1 MGHSTA
7 DRRDNTTWR
16 EGRPHTSVTRALQ
29 GAGQGMAMANHP
41 GDKVRALQ
49 RALYVAAKQNR
60 QRRFPALYDR
70 ITRPDVLRRAWE
82 QVRRNKGAAGIDG
95 ETIEAI
101 EAYGVEQ
108 MLADVRALLL
118 TGRYRPQAVRR
129 VYIPKPGRPDE
140 KRPLGIP
147 RVRDRV
153 VQTAAK
159 LVLEPLFEASFLPN
173 SFGFRPKRSAHQAI
187 ERIRQE
193 VNAGARWVVEW
204 DFKDFFGSLDA
215 NLLVSLVARR
225 VSDRRVLRLI
235 RLWLK
240 AGVMEDGITTSTSTG
255 VPQGGSISPLLSNV
269 YGHALDALFEKE
281 ASHLGKLVRFADDG
295 VILCR
300 SEADARAALAWLQ
313 NRATALRLVLHP
325 DKTRMV
331 DLREGA
337 EGFDFLGVHFRLGRS
352 WRTQRWYCQRW
363 PSRRAM
369 KAIRLKIKAIT
380 APRSR
385 LKWPVQAV
393 VNELTPVLRGWGQ
406 YFKAGNSAKKFSQ
419 IDSYVRERLA
429 LFDSKKRQKSGR
441 RWEVHDVRWF
451 DSIGVYRLSGNVR
464 YVGSATAPT

>member
-1 MGHSTA
+1 M
-7 DRRDNTTWR
+7 
-16 EGRPHTSVTRALQ
+16 TRALQ
-29 GAGQGMAMANHP
+29 GAGEGMATANHP
-41 GDKVRALQ
+41 GDKIRALQ

-95 ETIEAI
+95 ETVEAM
-101 EAYGVEQ
+101 EAYGVER
-108 MLADVRALLL
+108 MLADVQALLL
-118 TGRYRPQAVRR
+118 NGRYRPQAVRR

-187 ERIRQE
+187 ELIRQE
-193 VNAGARWVVEW
+193 VNAGARWVVEL

-215 NLLVSLVARR
+215 NLLLGLVARR
-225 VSDRRVLRLI
+225 VSDRRVLRLL
-235 RLWLK
+235 RLWLR
-240 AGVMEDGITTSTSTG
+240 AGVLEDGVATSTSTG

-313 NRATALRLVLHP
+313 NRAAALHLVLHP
-325 DKTRMV
+325 EKTRLV

-337 EGFDFLGVHFRLGRS
+337 NGFDFLGFHFRLVRS
-352 WRTQRWYCQRW
+352 WRYRKWYCHRW

-369 KAIRLKIKAIT
+369 AAIRLKVKTIT
-380 APRSR
+380 AQRVR
-385 LKWPVQAV
+385 LKWPIAAIVKELNPV
-393 VNELTPVLRGWGQ
+393 VRGWGQ
-406 YFKAGNSAKKFSQ
+406 YFRFGNSARKFAQ

-429 LFDSKKRQKSGR
+429 LFDSKKHQKS
-441 RWEVHDVRWF
+441 
-451 DSIGVYRLSGNVR
+451 
-464 YVGSATAPT
+464 